1 MFFAPGC
8 KIYMLSI
15 EYYYKYAYSW
25 LVLNFYCIPIMWTY
39 LWQNF
44 LIDAKVR
51 SYIADKI
58 LTLYHQLGCESLLE
72 IWPGK
77 WSITKL
83 IQTISDHFF
92 VVDMDPTFYDNWQL
106 QIINWQFIL
115 SDILELDVEAMLK
128 EKNLPKGQARLSPSK
143 TLVVW
148 NLPYYI
154 TSPILR
160 KFFSAQVPGNWFAW
174 GIFMVQDE
182 VGQKIRSDAKKKSY
196 LRWLLNFSCDVKY
209 LKWVPAKC
217 FKPVPKVKSCLIQ
230 LTNKN
235 EQLPIDRDK
244 FIEFLELFAPFSRK
258 TLGAIQK
265 MLNKKSDIQRHNEKS
280 KLSENFHDVELVPKL
295 KIVKSVG
302 CISFEIP
309 ESLQKKRLEELDW
322 SHIWQ
327 IIG

>member
-1 MFFAPGC
+1 M
-8 KIYMLSI
+8 YV
-15 EYYYKYAYSW
+15 Y
-25 LVLNFYCIPIMWTY
+25 IMWTY

-58 LTLYHQLGCESLLE
+58 SALYHALWCEALIE
-72 IWPGK
+72 IGPGK
-77 WSITKL
+77 GSITKL

-92 VVDMDPTFYDNWQL
+92 VVDMDSTFIDNWQL
-106 QIINWQFIL
+106 MIDNGEFIL
-115 SDILELDVEAMLK
+115 SDILELDVETMLK
-128 EKNLPKGQARLSPSK
+128 EKKLSPEK

-160 KFFSAQVPGNWFAW
+160 KFFAAQEFTW

-182 VGQKIRSDAKKKSY
+182 VGQKLRSDAKKKSY
-196 LRWLLNFSCDVKY
+196 LWRLLNYWCDITY

-217 FKPVPKVKSCLIQ
+217 FKPVPKVKSCLIE
-230 LTNKN
+230 LRMKMKN
-235 EQLPIDRDK
+235 EELRIDREK

-265 MLNKKSDIQRHNEKS
+265 MIQKKSDIK
-280 KLSENFHDVELVPKL
+280 F
-295 KIVKSVG
+295 I
-302 CISFEIP
+302 IP
-309 ESLQKKRLEELDW
+309 EVLQKKRLEELDW
-322 SHIWQ
+322 IWIQQ
-327 IIG
+327 ILG

>member
-1 MFFAPGC
+1 M
-8 KIYMLSI
+8 
-15 EYYYKYAYSW
+15 
-25 LVLNFYCIPIMWTY
+25 
-39 LWQNF
+39 
-44 LIDAKVR
+44 
-51 SYIADKI
+51 I
-58 LTLYHQLGCESLLE
+58 LYNQLECESLLE

-106 QIINWQFIL
+106 HITNWQFIL

-128 EKNLPKGQARLSPSK
+128 EKTLSPST

-160 KFFSAQVPGNWFAW
+160 KFFSAQIPWNWFAW

-244 FIEFLELFAPFSRK
+244 FVEFLELFAPFSRK

-265 MLNKKSDIQRHNEKS
+265 MIKKKSD
-280 KLSENFHDVELVPKL
+280 
-295 KIVKSVG
+295 
-302 CISFEIP
+302 ISFEIP

-322 SHIWQ
+322 SHISQ
-327 IIG
+327 IIV